1 MTPAI
6 VCLAAV
12 AVLLPAGLTMGTAI
26 TAAATTTAESCGP
39 AGPART
45 ITGHQLDPEQLA
57 NAQILIA
64 TAAARGLP
72 AQAAVVAVA
81 TALQESG
88 LRNLPH
94 GDRDS
99 LGLFQQRASWAP
111 AAVRLDP
118 IASTGL
124 FLDALAR
131 VPDWATLPV
140 TVASD
145 RVQHGAHPWAVAKW
159 ETLAAALVADHAD
172 AFTTTPAPTGPEALA
187 RTVLCPGQGAD
198 TNPASVDARVDSS
211 LSPAGL
217 APVTGPQAVV
227 VAFALAQLGKPYVWG
242 ATGPGSF
249 DCSGLTMRAWAAA
262 GVPIPRTTYL
272 QIDTGTPIGS
282 TGSLAPGDLLF
293 TVGTGTAT
301 RPGHVGLYIGTI
313 NGAPALVQA
322 PRTGTTVQIT
332 PLSAWA
338 SQIVAIRRP
347 TTPTGG

>member
-1 MTPAI
+1 MNTL
-6 VCLAAV
+6 VCVAAV
-12 AVLLPAGLTMGTAI
+12 ALLLPAGLTMGTAI
-26 TAAATTTAESCGP
+26 TAATTTTAESCGP

-45 ITGHQLDPEQLA
+45 ITGHPLDPEQLA
-57 NAQILIA
+57 NSQIIIA
-64 TAAARGLP
+64 TTAGRGLP
-72 AQAAVVAVA
+72 AAAAVVALA

-99 LGLFQQRASWAP
+99 LGLFQQRGSWGPAS
-111 AAVRLDP
+111 VRLDP

-124 FLDALAR
+124 FLDALTTVA
-131 VPDWATLPV
+131 DWARLPV

-145 RVQHGAHPWAVAKW
+145 LVQHSAHPWAVAKW
-159 ETLAAALVADHAD
+159 ETLAAALVAEHAD

-187 RTVLCPGQGAD
+187 RPALCPGQGAD

-211 LSPAGL
+211 LSAAGL
-217 APVTGPQAVV
+217 APVTGPQAAV

-242 ATGPGSF
+242 ATGPGSY

-262 GVPIPRTTYL
+262 GVPIPRTTFL
-272 QIDTGTPIGS
+272 QVDTGIPIGS

-293 TVGTGTAT
+293 TAGTGTAT

-313 NGAPALVQA
+313 NGNPALVQA
-322 PRTGTTVQIT
+322 PRTGKPVQIT
-332 PLSAWA
+332 PLSAWV

-347 TTPTGG
+347 SIPAGA